1 MSSPRERLRSG
12 LARVEFLAARQE
24 IEDLI
29 AKGYSFRIAHEILRK
44 DGKISMSYDAFR
56 RFVTGKV
63 STAVLAGARTQNHV
77 RDSKAK
83 SAVPDESR
91 PRPSTGT
98 GPQIVGGRIGKT
110 FQKDIVPD
118 EELF

>member
-44 DGKISMSYDAFR
+44 DGK
-56 RFVTGKV
+56 
-63 STAVLAGARTQNHV
+63 L
-77 RDSKAK
+77 
-83 SAVPDESR
+83 
-91 PRPSTGT
+91 
-98 GPQIVGGRIGKT
+98 
-110 FQKDIVPD
+110 
-118 EELF
+118 